1 MRYPFVFKRIY
12 RFADMIRSI
21 FFTLVVSLF
30 TTVLLAQNSSVL
42 AQGDWYKISTTKN
55 GIYKLSYSSVI
66 DLGIDVDNLQISA
79 IKLYG
84 NGGGMLPHL
93 NSDFRHNDL
102 PEMAIKIYDSNNNG
116 VFESS
121 DYILFYGMSADIWKL
136 NASTNLFE
144 HKTHLFSDK
153 VYYFLTVDNQG
164 EGKRIESKNTLQ
176 NPTKTITDY
185 NAFSYHEQELE
196 NIIHSGKKW
205 FGERFS
211 YDNSQNFSFS
221 FPNLILSEAVNIK
234 TAVVGRSLQ
243 SSNFKIN
250 ANSTF
255 LSTLNVPNVV
265 TTYATEY
272 AKEASNNSLFNSNSS
287 NIDVNLEYSSGD
299 SGAEAWLNYIEIN
312 ARRELKISG
321 NYLTFRDV
329 ESLADEIGKFEIQN
343 ANGLS
348 VWDVSDPT
356 NVLQLT
362 TNLVGDV
369 LSFNDSLNTLIEYIA
384 FNNSAYLSPTLYSK
398 ISNQDIHN
406 TSNDVEFIIVSH
418 PDFLSAANRLAGFH
432 LENDNI
438 KSVVVTPQQIYNEY
452 SSAMQDVTA
461 IRDFVKYQ
469 YDKENSV
476 LKYLLLFGDGSY
488 DPKDRVENNTNF
500 IPTYQS
506 VNSTHPTQSYVTDDY
521 FGLLDD
527 DEGLFNND
535 LVDIGIG
542 RFPVATLAEAN
553 ILVDKVE
560 GYYKKSSFGSWRND
574 IAFIADDG
582 DSKDGNTHMW
592 QADSLSNI
600 VADNYE
606 EINIQK
612 IYLDNYYQEST
623 PGGPRSS
630 ATQNA
635 INNKVEKGALL
646 VNYTGHGGPLGWT
659 QERIL
664 EVDQIKKWDNLQSLP
679 LFMTAT
685 CKFSYFDNPE
695 EKSAGEY
702 VLLNENGGAIALL
715 STTRLVFVGP
725 NYNLNTKFINTLFE
739 KVGGEF
745 PRLGDIFKTT
755 KVLSGTNSNNRN
767 FTLLGDPA
775 LCLAYP
781 KYDVR
786 TTSIADTLKA
796 LGEVTIDGEIRDNGS
811 LLTNFNGTI
820 YPTVYDKEIIKTTL
834 GQESCTPM
842 PYRDQNNILYKG
854 AATVKDGKFSFS
866 FIVPKDIAYNYGA
879 GKISYYAVNDDEQTP
894 LDANGSEHDFV
905 IGGTADDIIY
915 DYDPAE
921 LNLYI
926 NTRTF
931 KDGGVT
937 DENPVLLADVFDE
950 SGINTVGNG
959 IGHDITAVLDGNT
972 SNPYVLNDF
981 YEANKDDYTQGVVR
995 FPFYNLEKG
1004 EHTLTLKVWDVFNNS
1019 SEATISFVVSDENDF
1034 TIADYI
1040 SYPNPFSTSTDI
1052 YFQHNKPNQ
1061 NLDVVLRIYSIT
1073 GVLVKQFEETY
1084 TDNGYRIGP
1093 INWNGKDEYG
1103 GQISAGMYIAK
1114 LDVYSDDGDFT
1125 SKSIRII
1132 LMP

>member
-1 MRYPFVFKRIY
+1 MNKRI
-12 RFADMIRSI
+12 FIAL
-21 FFTLVVSLF
+21 FFTVFCAGLF
-30 TTVLLAQNSSVL
+30 SQNSSVL
-42 AQGDWYKISTTKN
+42 AQGEWYKISTTKN

-121 DYILFYGMSADIWKL
+121 DYILFYGMSANIWKF
-136 NASTNLFE
+136 NASSNLFE

-164 EGKRIESKNTLQ
+164 EGKRVELKNTLL

-185 NAFSYHEQELE
+185 NAFAYHEQELE

-211 YDNSQNFSFS
+211 YDNAQNFSFS

-312 ARRELKISG
+312 ARRELKLSG

-329 ESLADEIGKFEIQN
+329 ESQSDEIGKFEIEN
-343 ANGLS
+343 ASEVS
-348 VWDVSDPT
+348 VWDVTNPT
-356 NVLQLT
+356 NVKFLQ
-362 TNLVGDV
+362 TNSSGSLV
-369 LSFNDSLNTLIEYIA
+369 SFNDSLNSIKEYIA
-384 FNNSAYLSPTLYSK
+384 FNSSAYLTPTLHSSVANQDLHG
-398 ISNQDIHN
+398 ISNN
-406 TSNDVEFIIVSH
+406 VEFVIVSH
-418 PDFLSAANRLAGFH
+418 PDFLSAANRLADFH
-432 LENDNI
+432 LEKDNMNSI
-438 KSVVVTPQQIYNEY
+438 VVTPQQIYNEF
-452 SSAMQDVTA
+452 SSGMQDVSA
-461 IRDFVKYQ
+461 IRDFLKHQ
-469 YDKENSV
+469 YDKENSA

-488 DPKDRVENNTNF
+488 DPKNRVDNNTNF
-500 IPTYQS
+500 IVTYQS
-506 VNSTHPTQSYVTDDY
+506 VNSTHPTQTYVTDDY

-527 DEGLFNND
+527 DEGLFIND

-542 RFPVATLAEAN
+542 RFPVATLKEAN

-560 GYYKKSSFGSWRND
+560 RYYEKPSFGSWRND
-574 IAFIADDG
+574 VAFIADDG
-582 DSKDGNTHMW
+582 DANDGNTHMW
-592 QADSLSNI
+592 QADSLANHL
-600 VADNYE
+600 ADNYD

-630 ATQNA
+630 ATQSA
-635 INNKVEKGALL
+635 INNKVDKGALL
-646 VNYTGHGGPLGWT
+646 INYTGHGGPLGLT

-664 EVDQIKKWDNLQSLP
+664 EVDQINKWSNIDNLP

-725 NYNLNTKFINTLFE
+725 NYNLNTKFIQNIF
-739 KVGGEF
+739 KKQDGEL
-745 PRLGDIFKTT
+745 PRLGDLFKTT
-755 KVLSGTNSNNRN
+755 KVLSGTSANNRN

-775 LCLAYP
+775 LRLAYP

-786 TTSIADTLKA
+786 TTIVSDTLKA
-796 LGEVTIDGEIRDNGS
+796 LSEVTIEGEIEEDGFFIS
-811 LLTNFNGTI
+811 DFNGTI
-820 YPTVYDKEIIKTTL
+820 YPTVYDKELIKTTL

-854 AATVKDGKFSFS
+854 AATVTDGKFSFS

-879 GKISYYAVNDDEQTP
+879 GKISYYAVSDDEIP
-894 LDANGSEHDFV
+894 VDASGSEKEFV
-905 IGGTADDIIY
+905 IGGSADNVVY
-915 DYDPAE
+915 DYDEAE
-921 LNLYI
+921 LSLFI

-931 KDGGVT
+931 KDGGIT
-937 DENPVLLADVFDE
+937 DENPILIADVFDE

-981 YEANKDDYTQGVVR
+981 YEAAKDDFTKGIIN

-1019 SEATISFVVSDENDF
+1019 SEATISFVVSDENEF

-1040 SYPNPFSTSTDI
+1040 TYPNPFSTSTDI

-1061 NLDVVLRIYSIT
+1061 NLDIVLEIYSIT
-1073 GVLVKQFEETY
+1073 GVLVKRFEETY
-1084 TDNGYRIGP
+1084 NDDGYRVGP

-1103 GQISAGMYIAK
+1103 GNLSVGMYIAK
-1114 LDVYSDDGDFT
+1114 LNIYTDDGAFT

-1132 LMP
+1132 LLPQ

>member
-1 MRYPFVFKRIY
+1 
-12 RFADMIRSI
+12 MIRSI
-21 FFTLVVSLF
+21 FLTLVVSLF

-55 GIYKLSYSSVI
+55 GIYKISYSSIV
-66 DLGIDVDNLQISA
+66 DLGIDVNNLQIST

-243 SSNFKIN
+243 SSNFIIN

-255 LSTLNVPNVV
+255 LSTLNVSNVV
-265 TTYATEY
+265 ATYATEY

-312 ARRELKISG
+312 ARRELKLSG

-329 ESLADEIGKFEIQN
+329 ESLSDEIGKFEIEN
-343 ANGLS
+343 ASEVS
-348 VWDVSDPT
+348 VWDVTNPT
-356 NVLQLT
+356 NAKFLQ
-362 TNLVGDV
+362 TNSSGSLV
-369 LSFNDSLNTLIEYIA
+369 SFNDSLNSIKEYIA
-384 FNNSAYLSPTLYSK
+384 FNSSAYLTPTLHSSVANQDLHA
-398 ISNQDIHN
+398 ISNN
-406 TSNDVEFIIVSH
+406 VEFVIVSH
-418 PDFLSAANRLAGFH
+418 PDFLSAANRLADFH
-432 LENDNI
+432 LEKDNMNSI
-438 KSVVVTPQQIYNEY
+438 VVTPQQIYNEF
-452 SSAMQDVTA
+452 SSGMQDVSA
-461 IRDFVKYQ
+461 IRDFLKHQ
-469 YDKENSV
+469 YDKENSA

-488 DPKDRVENNTNF
+488 DPKNRVENNTNF
-500 IPTYQS
+500 IVTYQS
-506 VNSTHPTQSYVTDDY
+506 ANSTHPTQTYVTDDY

-527 DEGLFNND
+527 DEGLFIND

-542 RFPVATLAEAN
+542 RFPVATLKEAN

-560 GYYKKSSFGSWRND
+560 RYYEEPSFGSWRND
-574 IAFIADDG
+574 VAFIADDG
-582 DSKDGNTHMW
+582 DANDGNTHMW
-592 QADSLSNI
+592 QADSLANHL
-600 VADNYE
+600 ADNYD

-612 IYLDNYYQEST
+612 IYLDNYYQQST

-630 ATQNA
+630 ATQSA
-635 INNKVEKGALL
+635 INNKVDKGALL
-646 VNYTGHGGPLGWT
+646 INYTGHGGPLGWT

-664 EVDQIKKWDNLQSLP
+664 EVDQINKWSNIDNLP

-725 NYNLNTKFINTLFE
+725 NYNLNTKFIQNIF
-739 KVGGEF
+739 KKQDGEL
-745 PRLGDIFKTT
+745 PRLGDLFKTT
-755 KVLSGTNSNNRN
+755 KVLSGTSANNRN

-775 LCLAYP
+775 LRLAYP

-786 TTSIADTLKA
+786 TTIVSDTLKA
-796 LGEVTIDGEIRDNGS
+796 LSEVTIEGEIEEDGFFIS
-811 LLTNFNGTI
+811 DFNGTI
-820 YPTVYDKEIIKTTL
+820 YPTVYDKELIMKTL

-854 AATVKDGKFSFS
+854 AATVKDGEFSFS

-879 GKISYYAVNDDEQTP
+879 GKISYYAVSDDENP
-894 LDANGSEHDFV
+894 VDASGSEKEFV
-905 IGGTADDIIY
+905 IGGSADNVVY
-915 DYDPAE
+915 DYDEAE
-921 LNLYI
+921 LSLFI

-931 KDGGVT
+931 KDGGIT
-937 DENPVLLADVFDE
+937 DENPILIADVFDE

-981 YEANKDDYTQGVVR
+981 YEAAKDDFTKGIIN
-995 FPFYNLEKG
+995 FPLYNLEKG

-1019 SEATISFVVSDENDF
+1019 SEATISFVVSDENEF

-1040 SYPNPFSTSTDI
+1040 TYPNPFSTSTDI

-1061 NLDVVLRIYSIT
+1061 NLDLVLEIYSIT
-1073 GVLVKQFEETY
+1073 GVLVKRFEDAY
-1084 TDNGYRIGP
+1084 NDDGYRVGP

-1103 GQISAGMYIAK
+1103 GNLSAGMYIAK
-1114 LDVYSDDGDFT
+1114 LNIYAEDGAFT
-1125 SKSIRII
+1125 SNSIRII
-1132 LMP
+1132 LLPQ

>member
-1 MRYPFVFKRIY
+1 MNKRI
-12 RFADMIRSI
+12 FIAL
-21 FFTLVVSLF
+21 FFTVFCAGLF
-30 TTVLLAQNSSVL
+30 AQNSSVL

-55 GIYKLSYSSVI
+55 GIYKLSYSSII
-66 DLGIDVDNLQISA
+66 DLGIDVDNLQIRA

-136 NASTNLFE
+136 NVSTNLFE
-144 HKTHLFSDK
+144 HMTHLFSDK

-211 YDNSQNFSFS
+211 YDNSQNFSFT

-243 SSNFKIN
+243 SSNFRIH

-272 AKEASNNSLFNSNSS
+272 AKEASSNSLFNSNST
-287 NIDVNLEYSSGD
+287 NIDVNLEYSSDD

-312 ARRELKISG
+312 ARRELKLSG

-329 ESLADEIGKFEIQN
+329 ESLSDEIGKFEIEN
-343 ANGLS
+343 ANGVI

-356 NVLQLT
+356 NVLELP
-362 TNLVGDV
+362 TNLVGNV
-369 LSFNDSLNTLIEYIA
+369 LSFNDSLNSINEYMA
-384 FNNSAYLSPTLYSK
+384 FNSSAYLTPALHSSVVNQDLHG
-398 ISNQDIHN
+398 ISNNI
-406 TSNDVEFIIVSH
+406 EFVIVSH
-418 PDFLSAANRLAGFH
+418 PDFLSAANRLADFH
-432 LENDNI
+432 LEKDNMNSI
-438 KSVVVTPQQIYNEY
+438 VVTPQQVYNEF
-452 SSAMQDVTA
+452 SSGMQDVSA
-461 IRDFVKYQ
+461 IRDFLKHQ
-469 YDKENSV
+469 YDKENSA

-488 DPKDRVENNTNF
+488 DPKNRVNNNTNF
-500 IPTYQS
+500 IVTYQS
-506 VNSTHPTQSYVTDDY
+506 ANSTHPTQTYVTDDY

-527 DEGLFNND
+527 DEGLFIND

-542 RFPVATLAEAN
+542 RFPVATLKEAN
-553 ILVDKVE
+553 VLVDKVE
-560 GYYKKSSFGSWRND
+560 RYYEKPSFGSWRND
-574 IAFIADDG
+574 VAFIADDG
-582 DSKDGNTHMW
+582 DANDGNTHMW
-592 QADSLSNI
+592 QADSLANHL
-600 VADNYE
+600 ADNYD

-630 ATQNA
+630 ATQSA
-635 INNKVEKGALL
+635 INNKVDKGALL
-646 VNYTGHGGPLGWT
+646 INYTGHGGPLGLT

-664 EVDQIKKWDNLQSLP
+664 EVDQINKWSNIDNLP

-725 NYNLNTKFINTLFE
+725 NYNLNTKFIQNIF
-739 KVGGEF
+739 KKQDGEF
-745 PRLGDIFKTT
+745 PRLGDLFKTT
-755 KVLSGTNSNNRN
+755 KVLSGTSANNRN

-775 LCLAYP
+775 LRLAYP

-786 TTSIADTLKA
+786 TTIVSDTLKA
-796 LGEVTIDGEIRDNGS
+796 LSEVTIEGEIEEGGFFISD
-811 LLTNFNGTI
+811 FNGTI
-820 YPTVYDKEIIKTTL
+820 YPTVYDKELIKTTL

-854 AATVKDGKFSFS
+854 AATVTDGKFSFS

-879 GKISYYAVNDDEQTP
+879 GKISYYAVSDDENP
-894 LDANGSEHDFV
+894 IDASGSEKEFV
-905 IGGTADDIIY
+905 IGGSADDVVY
-915 DYDPAE
+915 DYDEAE
-921 LNLYI
+921 LSLFI

-931 KDGGVT
+931 KDGGIT
-937 DENPVLLADVFDE
+937 DENPILIADVFDE

-981 YEANKDDYTQGVVR
+981 YESAKDDFTKGTIN

-1019 SEATISFVVSDENDF
+1019 SEATINFVVSDENEF

-1040 SYPNPFSTSTDI
+1040 TYPNPFSTNTDI

-1061 NLDVVLRIYSIT
+1061 NLDVVLEIYSIN
-1073 GVLVKQFEETY
+1073 GVLVKRFEESY
-1084 TDNGYRIGP
+1084 NDDGYRVGP

-1103 GQISAGMYIAK
+1103 GNLSAGIYIAK
-1114 LDVYSDDGDFT
+1114 LNIYAEDGAFT
-1125 SKSIRII
+1125 SNSIRII
-1132 LMP
+1132 LLPQ

>member
-1 MRYPFVFKRIY
+1 MNKRI
-12 RFADMIRSI
+12 FITL
-21 FFTLVVSLF
+21 FFTVFCAGLF
-30 TTVLLAQNSSVL
+30 AQNSSVL
-42 AQGDWYKISTTKN
+42 AQGEWYKISTTKN
-55 GIYKLSYSSVI
+55 GIYKISYSSIV
-66 DLGIDVDNLQISA
+66 DLGIDVNNLQISA

-102 PEMAIKIYDSNNNG
+102 PEMAVKIYDYNNNG

-121 DYILFYGMSADIWKL
+121 DYILFYGMSADIWKF
-136 NASTNLFE
+136 NASSNLFE

-153 VYYFLTVDNQG
+153 VFYFLTVDSQD
-164 EGKRIESKNTLQ
+164 EGKRVELKNTLL

-185 NAFSYHEQELE
+185 NAFAYHEQELE

-221 FPNLILSEAVNIK
+221 LPNLILTEAVNIK

-272 AKEASNNSLFNSNSS
+272 AKEASNNSIFNSNSS

-299 SGAEAWLNYIEIN
+299 SGAEAWLNYIEVN
-312 ARRELKISG
+312 ARRELKLSG

-329 ESLADEIGKFEIQN
+329 ESLSDEIGKFEIQN
-343 ANGLS
+343 ANGVT

-356 NVLQLT
+356 NVLELP
-362 TNLVGDV
+362 TNLVGNV
-369 LSFNDSLNTLIEYIA
+369 LSFNDSLNSINEYMA
-384 FNNSAYLSPTLYSK
+384 FNASAYLTPTLHSSVANQDLHG
-398 ISNQDIHN
+398 ISNNI
-406 TSNDVEFIIVSH
+406 EFVIVSH
-418 PDFLSAANRLAGFH
+418 PDFFSAANRLADFH
-432 LENDNI
+432 LEKDNMNSI
-438 KSVVVTPQQIYNEY
+438 VVTPQQIYNEF
-452 SSAMQDVTA
+452 SSGMQDVSA
-461 IRDFVKYQ
+461 IRDFLKHQ
-469 YDKENSV
+469 YNKENSA

-488 DPKDRVENNTNF
+488 DPKNRVENNTNF
-500 IPTYQS
+500 ILTYQS
-506 VNSTHPTQSYVTDDY
+506 ANSTHPTRTYVTDDY

-527 DEGLFNND
+527 DEGLFVND

-542 RFPVATLAEAN
+542 RFPVATLKEAN
-553 ILVDKVE
+553 VLVDKVE
-560 GYYKKSSFGSWRND
+560 RYYEKSSFGSWRND
-574 IAFIADDG
+574 VAFIADDG
-582 DSKDGNTHMW
+582 DADDGNTHMW
-592 QADSLSNI
+592 QADSLANHL
-600 VADNYE
+600 ADNYD

-630 ATQNA
+630 ATQSA
-635 INNKVEKGALL
+635 INNKVDKGALL
-646 VNYTGHGGPLGWT
+646 INYTGHGGPLGLT

-664 EVDQIKKWDNLQSLP
+664 EVDQIKKWSNIDNLP

-702 VLLNENGGAIALL
+702 VFLNENGGAIALL
-715 STTRLVFVGP
+715 STTRLVLVGP
-725 NYNLNTKFINTLFE
+725 NYNLNTKFIQNIF
-739 KVGGEF
+739 KKQDGEL
-745 PRLGDIFKTT
+745 PRLGDLFKTT
-755 KVLSGTNSNNRN
+755 KVLSGTSVNNRN

-775 LCLAYP
+775 LRLAYP

-786 TTSIADTLKA
+786 TTIVSDTLKA
-796 LGEVTIDGEIRDNGS
+796 LSEVTIEGKIEEGGFFISD
-811 LLTNFNGTI
+811 FNGTI
-820 YPTVYDKEIIKTTL
+820 YPTVYDKELIKTTL

-854 AATVKDGKFSFS
+854 AATVKDGEFSFS

-879 GKISYYAVNDDEQTP
+879 GKISYYAVSDDEIP
-894 LDANGSEHDFV
+894 VDASGSEKEFV
-905 IGGTADDIIY
+905 IGGSAENVVY
-915 DYDPAE
+915 DYDEAE
-921 LNLYI
+921 LSLFI

-931 KDGGVT
+931 KDGGIT
-937 DENPVLLADVFDE
+937 DENPILIADVFDE

-981 YEANKDDYTQGVVR
+981 YEAAKDDFTKGIIN

-1019 SEATISFVVSDENDF
+1019 SEATINFVVSDENEF
-1034 TIADYI
+1034 TIVDYI
-1040 SYPNPFSTSTDI
+1040 TYPNPFSTSTDI

-1061 NLDVVLRIYSIT
+1061 NLDLVLEIYSVT
-1073 GVLVKQFEETY
+1073 GVLVKRFAETY
-1084 TDNGYRIGP
+1084 NDDGYRVGP

-1103 GQISAGMYIAK
+1103 GNLSAGMYIAK

>member
-1 MRYPFVFKRIY
+1 MNKRI
-12 RFADMIRSI
+12 FIAL
-21 FFTLVVSLF
+21 FFTVFCAGLF
-30 TTVLLAQNSSVL
+30 AQNSSVL

-55 GIYKLSYSSVI
+55 GIYKLSYSSII
-66 DLGIDVDNLQISA
+66 DLGIDVDNLQIRA

-136 NASTNLFE
+136 NVSTNLFE
-144 HKTHLFSDK
+144 HMTHLFSDK

-211 YDNSQNFSFS
+211 YDNSQNFSFT

-243 SSNFKIN
+243 SSNFRIH

-272 AKEASNNSLFNSNSS
+272 AKEASSNSLFNSNST
-287 NIDVNLEYSSGD
+287 NIDVNLEYSSDD

-312 ARRELKISG
+312 ARRELKLSG

-329 ESLADEIGKFEIQN
+329 ESLSDEIGKFEIEN
-343 ANGLS
+343 ANGVI

-356 NVLQLT
+356 NVLELP
-362 TNLVGDV
+362 TNLVGNV
-369 LSFNDSLNTLIEYIA
+369 LSFNDSLNSINEYMA
-384 FNNSAYLSPTLYSK
+384 FNSSAYLTPALHSSVVNQDLHG
-398 ISNQDIHN
+398 ISNNI
-406 TSNDVEFIIVSH
+406 EFVIVSH
-418 PDFLSAANRLAGFH
+418 PDFLSAANRLADFH
-432 LENDNI
+432 LEKDNMNSI
-438 KSVVVTPQQIYNEY
+438 VVTPQQVYNEF
-452 SSAMQDVTA
+452 SSGMQDVSA
-461 IRDFVKYQ
+461 IRDFLKHQ
-469 YDKENSV
+469 YDKENSA

-488 DPKDRVENNTNF
+488 DPKNRVNNNTNF
-500 IPTYQS
+500 IVTYQS
-506 VNSTHPTQSYVTDDY
+506 ANSTHPTQTYVTDDY

-527 DEGLFNND
+527 DEGLFIND

-542 RFPVATLAEAN
+542 RFPVATLKEAN
-553 ILVDKVE
+553 VLVDKVE
-560 GYYKKSSFGSWRND
+560 RYYEKPSFGSWRND
-574 IAFIADDG
+574 VAFIADDG
-582 DSKDGNTHMW
+582 DANDGNTHMW
-592 QADSLSNI
+592 QADSLANHL
-600 VADNYE
+600 ADNYD

-630 ATQNA
+630 ATQSA
-635 INNKVEKGALL
+635 INNKVDKGALL
-646 VNYTGHGGPLGWT
+646 INYTGHGGPLGLT

-664 EVDQIKKWDNLQSLP
+664 EVDQINKWSNIDNLP

-725 NYNLNTKFINTLFE
+725 NYNLNTKFIQNIF
-739 KVGGEF
+739 KKQDGEF
-745 PRLGDIFKTT
+745 PRLGDLFKTT
-755 KVLSGTNSNNRN
+755 KVLSGTSANNRN

-775 LCLAYP
+775 LRLAYP

-786 TTSIADTLKA
+786 TTIVSDTLKA
-796 LGEVTIDGEIRDNGS
+796 LSEVTIEGEIEEGGFFISD
-811 LLTNFNGTI
+811 FNGTI
-820 YPTVYDKEIIKTTL
+820 YPTVYDKELIKTTL

-854 AATVKDGKFSFS
+854 AATVTDGKFSFS

-879 GKISYYAVNDDEQTP
+879 GKISYYAVSDDENP
-894 LDANGSEHDFV
+894 VDASGSEKEFL
-905 IGGTADDIIY
+905 IGGTANGITY
-915 DYDPAE
+915 DYDPSE
-921 LNLYI
+921 LNLFI

-937 DENPVLLADVFDE
+937 DENPVLLADIFDE

-972 SNPYVLNDF
+972 ANPYVLNDF
-981 YEANKDDYTQGVVR
+981 YEAAKDDFTKGIIN

-1019 SEATISFVVSDENDF
+1019 SEATINFVVSDENEF

-1040 SYPNPFSTSTDI
+1040 TYPNPFSTNTDI

-1061 NLDVVLRIYSIT
+1061 NLDVVLEIYSIN
-1073 GVLVKQFEETY
+1073 GVLVKRFEESY
-1084 TDNGYRIGP
+1084 NDDGYRVGP

-1103 GQISAGMYIAK
+1103 GNLSAGIYIAK
-1114 LDVYSDDGDFT
+1114 LNIYAEDGAFT
-1125 SKSIRII
+1125 SNSIRII
-1132 LMP
+1132 LLPQ

>member
-1 MRYPFVFKRIY
+1 MNKRI
-12 RFADMIRSI
+12 FIAL
-21 FFTLVVSLF
+21 FFTVFCAGLF
-30 TTVLLAQNSSVL
+30 AQNSSVL

-66 DLGIDVDNLQISA
+66 DLGIDVNNLQISA

-121 DYILFYGMSADIWKL
+121 DYILFYGMSANIWKL
-136 NASTNLFE
+136 NASSNLFE

-153 VYYFLTVDNQG
+153 VYYFLTVDNHD
-164 EGKRIESKNTLQ
+164 EGKRVELKNTLL

-255 LSTLNVPNVV
+255 LSTLNVPNVI

-312 ARRELKISG
+312 ARRELKLSG

-329 ESLADEIGKFEIQN
+329 ESQSDEIGKFEIEN
-343 ANGLS
+343 ANGVS

-356 NVLQLT
+356 NVLELP
-362 TNLVGDV
+362 TNLVGNV
-369 LSFNDSLNTLIEYIA
+369 LSFNDSLNSINEYMA
-384 FNNSAYLSPTLYSK
+384 FNSSAYLTPTLHSSVANQDLHG
-398 ISNQDIHN
+398 ISNN
-406 TSNDVEFIIVSH
+406 VEFVIVSH
-418 PDFLSAANRLAGFH
+418 PDFFSAANRLADFH
-432 LENDNI
+432 LEKDNMNSI
-438 KSVVVTPQQIYNEY
+438 VVTPQQIYNEF
-452 SSAMQDVTA
+452 SSGMQDVSA
-461 IRDFVKYQ
+461 IRDFLKHQ
-469 YDKENSV
+469 YNKENSA

-488 DPKDRVENNTNF
+488 DPKNRVENNTNF
-500 IPTYQS
+500 IVTYQS
-506 VNSTHPTQSYVTDDY
+506 ANSTHPTQTYVTDDY

-527 DEGLFNND
+527 DEGLFIND

-542 RFPVATLAEAN
+542 RFPVATLKEAN

-560 GYYKKSSFGSWRND
+560 RYYEEPSFGSWRND
-574 IAFIADDG
+574 VAFIADDG
-582 DSKDGNTHMW
+582 DANDGNTHMW
-592 QADSLSNI
+592 QADSLANHL
-600 VADNYE
+600 ADNYD

-630 ATQNA
+630 ATQSA
-635 INNKVEKGALL
+635 INNKVDKGALL
-646 VNYTGHGGPLGWT
+646 INYTGHGGPLGLT

-664 EVDQIKKWDNLQSLP
+664 EVDQINKWSNIDNLP

-725 NYNLNTKFINTLFE
+725 NYNLNTKFIQNIF
-739 KVGGEF
+739 KKQDGEL
-745 PRLGDIFKTT
+745 PRLGDLFKTT
-755 KVLSGTNSNNRN
+755 KVLSGTSANNRN

-775 LCLAYP
+775 LRLAYP

-786 TTSIADTLKA
+786 TTIVSDTLKA
-796 LGEVTIDGEIRDNGS
+796 LSEVTIEGEIEEDGFFIS
-811 LLTNFNGTI
+811 DFNGTI
-820 YPTVYDKEIIKTTL
+820 YPTVYDKELIKTTL

-854 AATVKDGKFSFS
+854 AATVKDGEFSFS

-879 GKISYYAVNDDEQTP
+879 GKISYYAVSDDEIP
-894 LDANGSEHDFV
+894 VDASGSEKEFV
-905 IGGTADDIIY
+905 IGGSADNVVY
-915 DYDPAE
+915 DYDEAE
-921 LNLYI
+921 LSLFI

-931 KDGGVT
+931 KDGGIT
-937 DENPVLLADVFDE
+937 DENPILIADVFDE

-981 YEANKDDYTQGVVR
+981 YEAAKDDFTKGIIN

-1019 SEATISFVVSDENDF
+1019 SEATISFFVSDENEF

-1040 SYPNPFSTSTDI
+1040 TYPNPFSTSTDI

-1061 NLDVVLRIYSIT
+1061 NLGVVLEIYSIT

>member
-1 MRYPFVFKRIY
+1 
-12 RFADMIRSI
+12 MIRSI
-21 FFTLVVSLF
+21 FLTLVVSLF

-55 GIYKLSYSSVI
+55 GIYKISYSSIV
-66 DLGIDVDNLQISA
+66 DLGIDVNNLQIST

-243 SSNFKIN
+243 SSNFIIN

-255 LSTLNVPNVV
+255 LSTLNVSNVV
-265 TTYATEY
+265 ATYATEY

-312 ARRELKISG
+312 ARRELKLSG

-329 ESLADEIGKFEIQN
+329 ESLSDEIGKFEIEN
-343 ANGLS
+343 ASEVS
-348 VWDVSDPT
+348 VWDVTNPT
-356 NVLQLT
+356 NAKFLQ
-362 TNLVGDV
+362 TNSSGSLV
-369 LSFNDSLNTLIEYIA
+369 SFNDSLNSIKEYIA
-384 FNNSAYLSPTLYSK
+384 FNSSAYLTPTLHSSVANQDLHA
-398 ISNQDIHN
+398 ISNN
-406 TSNDVEFIIVSH
+406 VEFVIVSH
-418 PDFLSAANRLAGFH
+418 PDFLSAANRLADFH
-432 LENDNI
+432 LEKDNMNSI
-438 KSVVVTPQQIYNEY
+438 VVTPQQIYNEF
-452 SSAMQDVTA
+452 SSGMQDVSA
-461 IRDFVKYQ
+461 IRDFLKHQ
-469 YDKENSV
+469 YDKENSA

-488 DPKDRVENNTNF
+488 DPKNRVENNTNF
-500 IPTYQS
+500 IVTYQS
-506 VNSTHPTQSYVTDDY
+506 ANSTHPTQSYVTDDY

-527 DEGLFNND
+527 DEGLFIND

-542 RFPVATLAEAN
+542 RFPVATLKEAN

-560 GYYKKSSFGSWRND
+560 RYYEEPSFGSWRND
-574 IAFIADDG
+574 VAFIADDG
-582 DSKDGNTHMW
+582 DANDGNTHMW
-592 QADSLSNI
+592 QADSLANHL
-600 VADNYE
+600 ADNYD

-612 IYLDNYYQEST
+612 IYLDNYYQQST

-630 ATQNA
+630 ATQSA
-635 INNKVEKGALL
+635 INNKVDKGALL
-646 VNYTGHGGPLGWT
+646 INYTGHGGPLGWT

-664 EVDQIKKWDNLQSLP
+664 EVDQINKWSNIDNLP

-725 NYNLNTKFINTLFE
+725 NYNLNTKFIQNIF
-739 KVGGEF
+739 KKQDGEL
-745 PRLGDIFKTT
+745 PRLGDLFKTT
-755 KVLSGTNSNNRN
+755 KVLSGTSANNRN

-775 LCLAYP
+775 LRLAYP

-786 TTSIADTLKA
+786 TTIVSDTLKA
-796 LGEVTIDGEIRDNGS
+796 LSEVTIEGEIEEDGFFIS
-811 LLTNFNGTI
+811 DFNGTI
-820 YPTVYDKEIIKTTL
+820 YPTVYDKELIKTTL

-854 AATVKDGKFSFS
+854 AATVKDGEFSFS

-879 GKISYYAVNDDEQTP
+879 GKISYYAVSDDENP
-894 LDANGSEHDFV
+894 VDASGSEKEFV
-905 IGGTADDIIY
+905 IGGSADNVVY
-915 DYDPAE
+915 DYDEAE
-921 LNLYI
+921 LSLFI

-931 KDGGVT
+931 KDGGIT
-937 DENPVLLADVFDE
+937 DENPILIADVFDE

-981 YEANKDDYTQGVVR
+981 YEAAKDDFTKGIIN
-995 FPFYNLEKG
+995 FPLYNLEKG

-1019 SEATISFVVSDENDF
+1019 SEATISFVVSDENEF

-1040 SYPNPFSTSTDI
+1040 TYPNPFSTSTDI

-1061 NLDVVLRIYSIT
+1061 NLDLVLEIYSIT
-1073 GVLVKQFEETY
+1073 GVLVKRFEDAY
-1084 TDNGYRIGP
+1084 NDDGYRVGP

-1103 GQISAGMYIAK
+1103 GNLSAGMYIAK
-1114 LDVYSDDGDFT
+1114 LNIYAEDGAFT
-1125 SKSIRII
+1125 SNSIRII
-1132 LMP
+1132 LLPQ